1 MIELDYSASQKHIG
15 YNYILFIL
23 QQIKQEKQVYQPVLQ
38 VPYYI
43 LGLHTF
49 VNKSCKHI
57 PVSVLYIP
65 LPYFWSLTIFCN
77 QPRQGI
83 RILV

>member
-1 MIELDYSASQKHIG
+1 MIELDYSANQKAHRLIG

-43 LGLHTF
+43 FRITHAHI
-49 VNKSCKHI
+49 CKQ
-57 PVSVLYIP
+57 VL
-65 LPYFWSLTIFCN
+65 
-77 QPRQGI
+77 
-83 RILV
+83 

>member
-43 LGLHTF
+43 FRITHI
-49 VNKSCKHI
+49 CKQ
-57 PVSVLYIP
+57 VL
-65 LPYFWSLTIFCN
+65 
-77 QPRQGI
+77 
-83 RILV
+83 